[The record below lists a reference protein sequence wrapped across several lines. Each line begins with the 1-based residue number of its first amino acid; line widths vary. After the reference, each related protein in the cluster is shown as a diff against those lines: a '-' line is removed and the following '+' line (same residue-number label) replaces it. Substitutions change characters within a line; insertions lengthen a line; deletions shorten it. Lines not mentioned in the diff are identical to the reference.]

1 MRPEILNPLFAE
13 VEVLKGVGPQVAK
26 QLKRLN
32 LTRIV
37 DLLYHLPTGAIERI
51 QAPAA
56 SAALLGRNVILELIP
71 FETRENRSGRG
82 PMRVF
87 ASDGEGNT
95 ISLIYFNSPGWAK
108 RTLPLHQ
115 KRIVS
120 GKLEQYGEE
129 WQIIHPEVAEP
140 GKGPAPAIRE
150 PVYPLTEGL
159 TNRRMGELARE
170 ALERAPDLAE
180 WIEPSLAAREGWGAW
195 RPSLALTHREPGAE
209 AARKRLAYDEIF
221 ANQLALVLLRQ
232 SQRRDR
238 TVPLP
243 GTGELIRRLKLP
255 YELTN
260 AQRRVIRDIRGDMAQ
275 DMPMLRL
282 LQGDV
287 GSGKTLVALAAMLTA
302 VESEAQAA
310 LLAPTEILARQHH
323 ATLIGQL
330 DSLGVRVAI
339 LTGREKG
346 RARESVLMG
355 LADGSIDILV
365 GTHAIFQEK
374 VAYKK
379 LGLAVVDEQ
388 HRFGVSQRMLLTQKA
403 EHPPHFLVMTA
414 TPIPR
419 TLTLTQYGEM
429 DVSRIDEMP
438 PGRTPVETRVISE
451 EKLPDVV
458 DGMGRHIAGTGQAYW
473 VCPLV
478 EESEKSDAAAAE
490 ERARVLKLRFGEDKV
505 GLVHGRMKGP
515 DKDSVMDAFASGKL
529 AVLVATTVIEVGVDV
544 ANATLM
550 IVEGAER
557 FGLAQLHQL
566 RGRVGRGAGKST
578 CLLVRGPT
586 LTEVGRA
593 RLSLMRETN
602 DGFRIAEEDLRLR
615 GPGEILGTKQSG
627 EEAFRVANVADVEE
641 LAQVAQDDAMLLL
654 DRDGGLKG
662 ERGQAARICLYLF
675 ERDQAV
681 GLIRSG

>member
-1 MRPEILNPLFAE
+1 MRPNVLNPLFAE
-13 VEVLKGVGPQVAK
+13 VEVLKGVGAQIGRL
-26 QLKRLN
+26 LKRLD
-32 LTRIV
+32 LTRVV
-37 DLLYHLPTGAIERI
+37 DLLYHLPTGTIERI
-51 QAPAA
+51 KTPAA
-56 SAALLGRNVILELIP
+56 SAALLGRNVILEVSP
-71 FETRENRSGRG
+71 FDSRESRSGRG
-82 PMRVF
+82 PTRVF
-87 ASDGEGNT
+87 ATDGDNNA
-95 ISLIYFNSPGWAK
+95 ISLVYFNNPGWAK
-108 RTLPLHQ
+108 RSLPKGE

-120 GKLEQYGEE
+120 GKLEQYGDE

-140 GKGPAPAIRE
+140 GKGPSPALRE
-150 PVYPLTEGL
+150 AVYPLTEGL
-159 TNRRMGELARE
+159 TNRRMGELARH
-170 ALERAPDLAE
+170 ALERAPELPE
-180 WIEPSLAAREGWGAW
+180 WIEPSLLSREAWGAW
-195 RPSLALTHREPGAE
+195 RTSLALVHREPGAD
-209 AARKRLAYDEIF
+209 AARRRLAYDEIF
-221 ANQLALVLLRQ
+221 ANQLALLLLRQ
-232 SQRRDR
+232 SQRRRR

-243 GTGELIRRLKLP
+243 GTGELPRKLELP
-255 YELTN
+255 YELTG
-260 AQRRVIRDIRGDMAQ
+260 AQRRVIREIRGDMAQ
-275 DMPMLRL
+275 DIPMLRL

-287 GSGKTLVALAAMLTA
+287 GSGKTLVALLAMLAA
-302 VESEAQAA
+302 VESGAQAA
-310 LLAPTEILARQHH
+310 LLAPTEILARQHY
-323 ATLIGQL
+323 ATLLKQL

-346 RARESVLMG
+346 RPRDSVLMG
-355 LADGSIDILV
+355 LADGSVDILV
-365 GTHAIFQEK
+365 GTHAILQEK
-374 VAYKK
+374 VAYKN

-388 HRFGVSQRMLLTQKA
+388 HRFGVSQRLLLSSKA
-403 EHPPHFLVMTA
+403 ERPPHLLVMTA

-458 DGMGRHIAGTGQAYW
+458 DGLGRHISGGGQAYW

-490 ERARVLKLRFGEDKV
+490 ERSRVLKLRFGEDKI

-515 DKDSVMDAFASGKL
+515 EKDAVMARFASGEL

-544 ANATLM
+544 PNATLM

-566 RGRVGRGAGKST
+566 RGRVGRGSGKST
-578 CLLVRGPT
+578 CLLIRGQT
-586 LTEVGRA
+586 LTDVGRA
-593 RLSLMRETN
+593 RLALMRETS

-615 GPGEILGTKQSG
+615 GPGEILGTRQSG
-627 EEAFRVANVADVEE
+627 EMQFRVATPADVEE
-641 LAQVAQDDAMLLL
+641 LAAVATSDAELLL
-654 DRDGGLKG
+654 DRDGGLSG
-662 ERGQAARICLYLF
+662 PRGQAARICLYLF